1 MISGKGFADKCQW
14 VVDPRYPERPV
25 FDYVRAK
32 AGDWVFVNGDFIMD
46 YVHRIPFLSVKKFHV
61 IVHNSDRPF
70 TERVLSVLLKSA
82 VHVYAINTTFQ
93 HPQLTTIPI
102 GFVDRQLPF
111 LSSVRPLPEEERTID
126 IYCNFTV
133 GTNAPKRSE
142 CLIAWKDS
150 PRVTF
155 GRDRSVADYYDDLC
169 HSRFV
174 LCPEGTGVDTHR
186 VYEALLCGATPVVLR
201 NSLSHLYEK
210 LPVCIV
216 DAWTEPFYIPTQKSF
231 PIDIHYFLS

>member
-14 VVDPRYPERPV
+14 CVDPRYPERPS
-25 FDYVRAK
+25 FSYVRAK
-32 AGDWVFVNGDFIMD
+32 AGDWVFVNGDFVME
-46 YVHRIPFLSVKKFHV
+46 YASRIPFVCLKKFHI

-70 TERVLSVLLKSA
+70 TQRVLSVLLQSA
-82 VHVYAINTTFQ
+82 VHVYAINTTFR

-102 GFVDRQLPF
+102 GFVDRQLDF
-111 LSSVRPLPEEERTID
+111 LASPPKPAEERTID
-126 IYCNFTV
+126 IYCNFTI
-133 GTNAPKRSE
+133 GTNAPKRRE
-142 CLIAWKDS
+142 CLEAWKDS
-150 PRVTF
+150 PRVVF
-155 GRDRSVADYYDDLC
+155 AGDRSVPEYYADLC
-169 HSRFV
+169 RSKFV

-216 DAWTEPFYIPTQKSF
+216 DAWTDEFSVPTGRNFSTEVNK
-231 PIDIHYFLS
+231 YL